1 MMFSMNHLVKKYR
14 HQILKIAHDNGVL
27 NVRVFG
33 SMARDDANDKSD
45 LDLLVELEEGRT
57 GFALGGFLQDV
68 SELVHRKVDVVTEKS
83 LHPAI
88 HDKVLSEAKAL

>member
-1 MMFSMNHLVKKYR
+1 MFDMNPLVEKYR
-14 HQILKIAHDNGVL
+14 QQILQIAHENGVR

-33 SMARDDANDKSD
+33 SMSRDDANENSD
-45 LDLLVELEEGRT
+45 LDLLVELEKGRT

-88 HDKVLSEAKAL
+88 HDKVLSEAKSL